1 MISEAP
7 CICVQKETKMYLI
20 VGLGNPEQKY
30 FNTFHNMGFMCVDR
44 LAEKLGVR
52 FEKGECC
59 AVTAHARVNNQKV
72 IIAKPVTYMNLSGK
86 AVQELTHKYKI
97 EKGNLV
103 VVYDDVDIPMGN
115 LRIRKE
121 GSAGTHNGMRNIV
134 QMLGTEDFARVRVG
148 IGKDT
153 PMSLMDFVLSQ
164 VTDDDR
170 TTLDSILDHA
180 AEALNYFVHGNPID
194 TVMQKYNI
202 RN

>member
-1 MISEAP
+1 
-7 CICVQKETKMYLI
+7 MYLV

-44 LAEKLGVR
+44 LASKLNVR

-59 AVTAHARVNNQKV
+59 SVTAHAKVNNVKV

-97 EKGNLV
+97 EKGNLI
-103 VVYDDVDIPMGN
+103 VVYDDVDIPMGS

-134 QMLGTEDFARVRVG
+134 QMLSTEDFARMRVG
-148 IGKDT
+148 IGKET
-153 PMSLMDFVLSQ
+153 PMELYDFVLSQ

-170 TTLDSILDHA
+170 KTLDPVLDNA
-180 AEALNYFVHGNPID
+180 ADALYAFVHGESID
-194 TVMQKYNI
+194 SVMQQHNI

>member
-1 MISEAP
+1 
-7 CICVQKETKMYLI
+7 MYLV
-20 VGLGNPEQKY
+20 VGLGNPEKKY
-30 FNTFHNMGFMCVDR
+30 FNTFHNIGFMCVDK
-44 LAEKLGVR
+44 LAEKLGVK
-52 FEKGECC
+52 FDKGECC
-59 AVTAHARVNNQKV
+59 AVTAHAKVNGQKV

-97 EKGNLV
+97 EKGNLI

-134 QMLGTEDFARVRVG
+134 QMLNTEDFARVRVG
-148 IGKDT
+148 IHKET
-153 PMSLMDFVLSQ
+153 PMELVDYVLSQ
-164 VTDDDR
+164 LTDGDHAA
-170 TTLDSILDHA
+170 LDPVLDHA
-180 AEALNYFVHGNPID
+180 ADALNAFVHGDPID